1 MPNYLFDND
10 KKRKLSIGKLIC
22 LARTYKKHA
31 QEMQSEL
38 PKEQYDVTFSR
49 FLDPAEPMHAL
60 GAFDEGKLVGIVH
73 AIFHRSTWLPDT
85 TCYLQDLYVDESQRG
100 RGVGEALIE
109 KVALLARDK
118 DAGRLYWL
126 TQEKNDAARR
136 LYDRVAVAPGFIQYR
151 KPL

>member
-1 MPNYLFDND
+1 MAAGVEIRPLVQSDRAGWEPLFEAYLRFYD
-10 KKRKLSIGKLIC
+10 
-22 LARTYKKHA
+22 
-31 QEMQSEL
+31 SEL
-38 PKEQYDVTFSR
+38 PKEQYDITWAR
-49 FLDPAEPMHAL
+49 FHDDAEPMHVL
-60 GAFDEGKLVGIVH
+60 GAFDDGKLVGIVH

-85 TCYLQDLYVDESQRG
+85 TCYLQDLYVDGSQRG

-118 DAGRLYWL
+118 NAGRLYWL
-126 TQEKNDAARR
+126 TQEDNATARR

>member
-1 MPNYLFDND
+1 MAAGVEIRPLVQSDRAGWEPLFEAYLRFYD
-10 KKRKLSIGKLIC
+10 
-22 LARTYKKHA
+22 
-31 QEMQSEL
+31 SEL
-38 PKEQYDVTFSR
+38 PKEQYDITWAR
-49 FLDPAEPMHAL
+49 FHDDTEPMHVL
-60 GAFDEGKLVGIVH
+60 GAFDDGKMVGIVH

-85 TCYLQDLYVDESQRG
+85 TCYLQDLYVDGSQRG

-118 DAGRLYWL
+118 NAGRLYWL
-126 TQEKNDAARR
+126 TQEDNATARR

>member
-1 MPNYLFDND
+1 MAAGVEIRPLVQSDRAGWEPLFEAYLRFYD
-10 KKRKLSIGKLIC
+10 
-22 LARTYKKHA
+22 
-31 QEMQSEL
+31 SEL
-38 PKEQYDVTFSR
+38 PKEQYDITWAR
-49 FLDPAEPMHAL
+49 FHDDAEPMHVL
-60 GAFDEGKLVGIVH
+60 GAFDDGKMVGIVH

-85 TCYLQDLYVDESQRG
+85 TCYLQDLYVDGSQRG

-118 DAGRLYWL
+118 NAGRLYWL
-126 TQEKNDAARR
+126 TQEDNATARR